1 MWLRSF
7 LLDGDEPGQKSAESI
22 YNKYINKGIKLR
34 FLKLPLDYKDSGE
47 YFLDNTKSFDDFHQE
62 VENIIPMEW

>member
-1 MWLRSF
+1 MSI

-34 FLKLPLDYKDSGE
+34 FLKLPLDYKDAGE
-47 YFLDNTKSFDDFHQE
+47 YFLDGQKTIDDFHNEIQHVNP
-62 VENIIPMEW
+62 VEW